1 MKGIKDLL
9 TRLALVPVRL
19 LGQLPPRLARALV
32 RPAGL
37 LARFAL
43 PSRRRIAER
52 NIELCFP
59 ELTDRQRQQIVSDH
73 FRFLA
78 EMLAD
83 SAMAWCRPGTLDERF
98 GSVSG
103 LEHVQAVLDA
113 GQGVLLLTG
122 HSPSLELGGRLV
134 GERQPA
140 WGVYRPQRNLVLEE
154 FQNSGRSRYATGMF
168 GRDELRGMVRHLRS
182 GGVLWYAPDQDFGP
196 QRSLFVPFFGQP
208 TATATG
214 IVGLARMGRAKVLPM
229 YPLRDRNTGRV
240 EVIIEPPLENFAGG
254 DDASDLARYN
264 AFLERCIRQDPAQY
278 FWVHRRFKSTP
289 PGQPDRYSRK
299 HLSRKRR
306 ARQKKHQ

>member
-1 MKGIKDLL
+1 MKDFL
-9 TRLALVPVRL
+9 TRLMLVPVRL
-19 LGQLPPRLARALV
+19 LGQLPPQLARALV
-32 RPAGL
+32 RPVGG
-37 LARFAL
+37 LARLAL

-59 ELTDRQRQQIVSDH
+59 GLAQREQKRIVRDH

-83 SAMAWCRPGTLDERF
+83 SAMAWCRPGRLDERF
-98 GSVSG
+98 GNVRG
-103 LEHVQAVLDA
+103 LEHVQAVVDE

-122 HSPSLELGGRLV
+122 HSPSLEMGGRLV

-140 WGVYRPQRNLVLEE
+140 WGVYRPQRNRVLEE
-154 FQNSGRSRYATGMF
+154 FQNAGRRRYATGMF
-168 GRDELRGMVRHLRS
+168 SRDELRGMVRHLRA

-196 QRSLFVPFFGQP
+196 QRSLFVPFFNQP
-208 TATATG
+208 AATATG
-214 IVGLARMGRAKVLPM
+214 IVGLARMGRARVLPM
-229 YPLRDRNTGRV
+229 YPLRDRKTGRV
-240 EVIIEPPLENFAGG
+240 EVIIEPPLENFANG

-264 AFLERCIRQDPAQY
+264 AFLESCIRQDPAQY

-289 PGQPDRYSRK
+289 PGQPDRYSKK

-306 ARQKKHQ
+306 ARQKKKQ

>member
-140 WGVYRPQRNLVLEE
+140 WGVYRPQRNLVLE
-154 FQNSGRSRYATGMF
+154 RSEERRVGKECRWWW
-168 GRDELRGMVRHLRS
+168 GGGEERKGKRDERWAVRG
-182 GGVLWYAPDQDFGP
+182 GGW
-196 QRSLFVPFFGQP
+196 
-208 TATATG
+208 
-214 IVGLARMGRAKVLPM
+214 
-229 YPLRDRNTGRV
+229 
-240 EVIIEPPLENFAGG
+240 
-254 DDASDLARYN
+254 
-264 AFLERCIRQDPAQY
+264 
-278 FWVHRRFKSTP
+278 
-289 PGQPDRYSRK
+289 
-299 HLSRKRR
+299 
-306 ARQKKHQ
+306 